1 MTHPSCPKHQAMATI
16 EIRGQLR
23 PGVCRRLCQEQGVPS
38 GSRPTGRRQT
48 LRLGA
53 GSPLSMAPLVWGRK
67 RRPSDT
73 GQGQAGSHP
82 SAQPR
87 QNRHTCVVSSYRFVP
102 GKPHSSGVL
111 VSRTAQ
117 GKQGQPLSRL
127 LVPRVQL
134 SPARPDTVLRSP
146 PQPGHWWPP
155 VDPGPFPRAPQG
167 TFSFDLAGN
176 CWGGT
181 PLHTTSHVVPT
192 LLVATFKWPWGP
204 PPRDTRAQSSASDQS
219 SSLEPGSSSHPN
231 IAPHGPSHEDLA

>member
-1 MTHPSCPKHQAMATI
+1 MATI

-53 GSPLSMAPLVWGRK
+53 GSPLSMAPLVWGR
-67 RRPSDT
+67 RHRPSDT
-73 GQGQAGSHP
+73 GQGQVGSYP

-87 QNRHTCVVSSYRFVP
+87 QNRHTKCVVSSYRFVP
-102 GKPHSSGVL
+102 GKPHSPGVL

-117 GKQGQPLSRL
+117 GKQGQPLSCL

-134 SPARPDTVLRSP
+134 SPAGPDTVLRSP

-155 VDPGPFPRAPQG
+155 VDPGPFPRVPQG

-176 CWGGT
+176 CGGALLCTPHPTLSPLCSLPPSNGPRVPLSGT
-181 PLHTTSHVVPT
+181 PGRSH
-192 LLVATFKWPWGP
+192 WPVISHHHWTQAP
-204 PPRDTRAQSSASDQS
+204 PPAPTS
-219 SSLEPGSSSHPN
+219 
-231 IAPHGPSHEDLA
+231 APHGPSHEDLA